1 MTPSIKSMLG
11 NGTSRLVPLVFFFHE
26 HSTDLGIQS
35 SLYMR
40 KWALERWNEGVQV
53 DLSKELPRLKV
64 EIRLEREAEELRQ
77 QQEESEADREEAAS
91 LAN

>member
-1 MTPSIKSMLG
+1 MTLSIKSMLG
-11 NGTSRLVPLVFFFHE
+11 NGTSRLVPLVFFHE
-26 HSTDLGIQS
+26 HGTDLGIQS